1 MSALL
6 AAALQNRPKNTE
18 TEIQVQ
24 EDGTKITLTRPAVV
38 QNARI
43 VKPVQL
49 QLPTNV
55 VRAPQ
60 PNLSST
66 TLEQLRE
73 FDMVYKQI
81 KERSSNTTPT
91 EITSEQTQEVTPQ
104 RISVTYV
111 NQLPK
116 YTQLSPVVVV
126 SSYSHLQQAAT
137 SPALSVT
144 SQSSL
149 SPSTTPTS
157 TPSSAAKITTKTSK
171 ALIVGKT
178 FKNHTNNT
186 TAKTPP
192 ISKPQQKPQEDEH
205 TTQRIF
211 DILAEYAE
219 QLRNSPDLNNKPAP
233 RRRSNPPT
241 NPNQNSKRKKSSST
255 IKKST
260 TTSNVDIDTDDMTVG
275 SEDSSGG
282 GIVQL
287 SVTDDEQSQSQAATT
302 SVVETE
308 ATTATCPRQ
317 VILTEGSS
325 VSSQPRNVI
334 IADSTVGEALKM
346 SNTAVIVPGSYIMP
360 VSMVKGGQQI
370 AVMSGGSK
378 ILATVPARSG
388 QNMLLFQSFTNQN
401 RKGAISAV
409 KYSSIQSVSGISS
422 QSIAGVSAQPPV
434 ILPSNSV
441 ATAVAIGQQLSL
453 KKIGQERE
461 GEVLLT
467 ISKKDDAQPDS
478 VTSVSSDSED
488 VKIPEQTSVKVDHPV
503 EKIIHTYQKPIST
516 NKSVIATSS
525 QKVDQGSCPQPT
537 VINTA
542 KVSTTLNGP
551 MLSHITT
558 NRFRKITDNERIV
571 NRGSEV
577 KEESTHNGA
586 KVTNPEPKTYRS
598 SAIYSKVKKVTIE
611 SQKPESDA
619 QKQAMLERELR
630 LQKSLSEECEDLG
643 VDEPST
649 SDLFPEADLLFDS
662 NHSPSFDQ
670 NSQEGVKKTPHG
682 TEKEEGTK
690 SSINLFSDDDN
701 SSSLKSDLFEYVE
714 YHAVENALDHQA
726 KQLMNGNNP
735 ETETSSCEDNTLLP
749 KCSNMSEVT
758 LNSPISPEVYAE
770 SSVNK
775 YKFKYTNR
783 KKSEK
788 IKQSDSRGETI
799 TNSEEAV
806 SGADSCKLS
815 SEEEHYKVVHVA
827 ITKSDITKEE
837 SRCELHVC
845 EEFVDSPSGRGARR
859 SVRKLCSC
867 CNGSQDGHL
876 GAKKR
881 PNSSSR
887 PQTPATPHKKPF
899 LKKDSASFLFSV
911 CSSSTIES
919 LD

>member
-6 AAALQNRPKNTE
+6 AAALQSRPKNTD

-24 EDGTKITLTRPAVV
+24 DDGTKITLTRPALV

-91 EITSEQTQEVTPQ
+91 EISSGEQTQEVATPQ

-126 SSYSHLQQAAT
+126 SSYNHLQQAAT

-149 SPSTTPTS
+149 SPCTTPTS
-157 TPSSAAKITTKTSK
+157 TNSTAPKITTKTTK
-171 ALIVGKT
+171 GKT
-178 FKNHTNNT
+178 FKNHTNNST
-186 TAKTPP
+186 TKTSP

-241 NPNQNSKRKKSSST
+241 NPSQNSKRKKSSSST
-255 IKKST
+255 KKT
-260 TTSNVDIDTDDMTVG
+260 TPANSSVEIDTDDITVG

-282 GIVQL
+282 GMVQL

-302 SVVETE
+302 STVESSE
-308 ATTATCPRQ
+308 AAAPTCPRQ
-317 VILTEGSS
+317 VILTDNVS
-325 VSSQPRNVI
+325 VGSQPRNVI
-334 IADSTVGEALKM
+334 IADSR
-346 SNTAVIVPGSYIMP
+346 
-360 VSMVKGGQQI
+360 
-370 AVMSGGSK
+370 GSK

-409 KYSSIQSVSGISS
+409 KYSSLQSVSGISS

-441 ATAVAIGQQLSL
+441 ATAVAIGQQLQL
-453 KKIGQERE
+453 KKIGEERE
-461 GEVLLT
+461 GGEVLLT
-467 ISKKDDAQPDS
+467 ISQKEDTQPDS
-478 VTSVSSDSED
+478 ATSVSSDSED
-488 VKIPEQTSVKVDHPV
+488 VKVPDQSHVKESN
-503 EKIIHTYQKPIST
+503 EKIIHTYQKPISA
-516 NKSVIATSS
+516 NKAYTVIATSINA
-525 QKVDQGSCPQPT
+525 QKVHQEQSAQPS
-537 VINTA
+537 VISTT
-542 KVSTTLNGP
+542 KVSATLNGP
-551 MLSHITT
+551 MLSHTTT
-558 NRFRKITDNERIV
+558 NRFRKVTDSERTII
-571 NRGSEV
+571 RGSEA
-577 KEESTHNGA
+577 KEDSTHNGA
-586 KVTNPEPKTYRS
+586 KVIHTEPKTYRS
-598 SAIYSKVKKVTIE
+598 SAIYYTNKAKKVTID

-662 NHSPSFDQ
+662 NHSPSFDH
-670 NSQEGVKKTPHG
+670 NSQEGVKKGHHG

-714 YHAVENALDHQA
+714 YHTVESALDHQA

-735 ETETSSCEDNTLLP
+735 ETESSSCEDNTLLP

-770 SSVNK
+770 CSVNK

-788 IKQSDSRGETI
+788 IKQSDSAGETI
-799 TNSEEAV
+799 TNSEDAV
-806 SGADSCKLS
+806 SSVDSCKLR
-815 SEEEHYKVVHVA
+815 SEEENYKNSSILQVVEVQEEALGNCVLAVMAPRMA
-827 ITKSDITKEE
+827 ITLPGNDQTHPDHRHQRRRTKNPF
-837 SRCELHVC
+837 SRK
-845 EEFVDSPSGRGARR
+845 DS
-859 SVRKLCSC
+859 V
-867 CNGSQDGHL
+867 
-876 GAKKR
+876 
-881 PNSSSR
+881 
-887 PQTPATPHKKPF
+887 PF
-899 LKKDSASFLFSV
+899 LSSV
-911 CSSSTIES
+911 CSSSSIERLVS
-919 LD
+919 ICTLKDILNPFDCK